1 MLQIITLV
9 IITYQFI
16 DVRLNDKDDDN
27 DKIVKIVSESCL
39 LLLFVLQDLVFY
51 KFMFRFQKVEIEL
64 KAFYE

>member
-9 IITYQFI
+9 IITYQYI
-16 DVRLNDKDDDN
+16 DVHLNDHDYDN